1 MVVVVIGGKVQC
13 NSVVRRSAAL
23 CAWQMRLVCLAH
35 SVDLVH
41 CMQNA
46 HCGSCVCV
54 CYGCVFGVQ
63 PPATPYRCCMWC
75 GSSVLS
81 ELGKS
86 RSLSGRQCLLVCRH
100 LPSWIVVHTSI
111 LDCVCA
117 VLVPPTYAQLGR
129 CADSGLQ
136 AEVLCRDSMQL
147 LKSQL
152 ALYWVQ
158 GFAHLV

>member
-1 MVVVVIGGKVQC
+1 MQSRGATQC
-13 NSVVRRSAAL
+13 GAVRVADAS
-23 CAWQMRLVCLAH
+23 CVSCTQ
-35 SVDLVH
+35 
-41 CMQNA
+41 
-46 HCGSCVCV
+46 CGSRALYAGCTLRVLCVCV